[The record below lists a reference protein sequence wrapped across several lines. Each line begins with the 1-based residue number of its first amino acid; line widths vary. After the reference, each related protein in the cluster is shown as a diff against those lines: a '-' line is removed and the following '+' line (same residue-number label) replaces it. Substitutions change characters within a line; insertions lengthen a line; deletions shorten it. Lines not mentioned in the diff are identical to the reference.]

1 MKLTPTVILRVEATI
16 IFALSCVVYAQLEL
30 SWWYWLLLL
39 VPDVFMVGYAKSKK
53 LGALTY
59 NIGHSYVTPV
69 LLALVAYLL
78 DWKLGYG
85 LAAIWAAHIAMDRM
99 LGYGLKTSEGFEHTH
114 LGLIGK
120 KKKN

>member
-1 MKLTPTVILRVEATI
+1 MKLTPIVILRIEAALV
-16 IFALSCVVYAQLEL
+16 FALSYVVYVQLEL

-53 LGALTY
+53 FGALTY
-59 NIGHSYVTPV
+59 NIGHSYVTPAV
-69 LLALVAYLL
+69 LALVAYLL

-99 LGYGLKTSEGFEHTH
+99 LGYGLKTAEGFEHTH

-120 KKKN
+120 KKNK

>member
-1 MKLTPTVILRVEATI
+1 MKLTPTAILRIEATLV
-16 IFALSCVVYAQLEL
+16 FALSYVVYAQLEL
-30 SWWYWLLLL
+30 SWRYWLLLL

-53 LGALTY
+53 LGAITY
-59 NIGHSYVTPV
+59 NIGHSYVTPT
-69 LLALVAYLL
+69 LLALVAFLF

-85 LAAIWAAHIAMDRM
+85 FAVIWAAHIAMDRM
-99 LGYGLKTSEGFEHTH
+99 LGYGLKISEGFEHTH